1 MIGSPRVLVL
11 TASIGEG
18 HERPA
23 RILAQGLRQEC
34 PGALVEVVDFLDVVG
49 AFARRIVIEG
59 SRFDSDWGNRLYD
72 FEYRLIAE
80 FKGTRRLAG
89 ALIGGL
95 AEGPAR
101 RAVGTA
107 APDVVVSTYPAATE
121 ALGRLK
127 AKGHL
132 NVPVVATITDLAA
145 LRYWAHPA
153 LDLHLITHPEAAE
166 EVSGIAPTSRVEC
179 VRGLAHSAFYE
190 PRDRLEAR
198 LELGLPATG
207 PLIAVS
213 GGGWA
218 VGDLIGATEESL
230 RVEGA
235 SVVCLGGRN
244 ELVRTQLERRFGS
257 DPRVAVLGFTEQMPD
272 LLTASD
278 VLVHSTAGGT
288 VLEAI
293 MIGCPIIS
301 YGWGRGHV
309 RVNNEAYLRE
319 GLAEVAGTRDEL
331 HRALRRCMGM
341 KRSCNLA
348 KFAALPSAAS
358 SVLELARG
366 SGRSLLEESPSRIVE
381 LGPIRDQ
388 FGDRRRRAEDRH
400 ANGERRDGTGE
411 YNSPERGGVPALA
424 ADEWRQD
431 HGNSDLDHEDR
442 GRNAGGGGAL
452 KGGRFRDDTEDDHRA
467 HEHDPGGARAPD
479 PSRGILGDELADESR
494 ESVGS
499 ASADHQG

>member
-1 MIGSPRVLVL
+1 MIEPPRVLIL

-23 RILAQGLRQEC
+23 RILAQELKRQC
-34 PGALVEVVDFLDVVG
+34 PGVRVEVVDFLDVVS
-49 AFARRIVIEG
+49 AFARRIVIGG
-59 SRFDSDWGNRLYD
+59 SRFDSEWGNRLYD

-80 FKGTRRLAG
+80 FRVTHRLAG

-95 AEGPAR
+95 AEGPAHR
-101 RAVGTA
+101 TVSA
-107 APDVVVSTYPAATE
+107 ASPDVVVSTYPAATE

-127 AKGHL
+127 AKGRL
-132 NVPVVATITDLAA
+132 DLPVVATITDLAA
-145 LRYWAHPA
+145 LRYWAHPSV
-153 LDLHLITHPEAAE
+153 DLHLITHPEAAD
-166 EVSGIAPTSRVEC
+166 EVRSVAPASRVEC
-179 VRGLAHSAFYE
+179 VQGLSDPAFYDR
-190 PRDRLEAR
+190 RDRLEAR

-207 PLIAVS
+207 PLITVS
-213 GGGWA
+213 GGGWG

-244 ELVRTQLERRFGS
+244 ESVRAQLEGRFGS

-272 LLTASD
+272 LLAASD

-293 MIGCPIIS
+293 MIGCPIVS

-319 GLAEVAGTRDEL
+319 GLAEVAGTREEL
-331 HRALRRCMGM
+331 HWALQRCMGM
-341 KRSCNLA
+341 ERSCNLER
-348 KFAALPSAAS
+348 FAAMPSAAAA
-358 SVLELARG
+358 VLELARG
-366 SGRSLLEESPSRIVE
+366 SGRAFAGVPPSPDIV
-381 LGPIRDQ
+381 LGPLRDHL
-388 FGDRRRRAEDRH
+388 GDRRRRAEDRH
-400 ANGERRDGTGE
+400 TNDQRSDGAGE
-411 YNSPERGGVPALA
+411 YTSPERGGVPAFA
-424 ADEWRQD
+424 ADERRQD
-431 HGNSDLDHEDR
+431 HGNSDLDDEDC
-442 GRNAGGGGAL
+442 GRHAGSGGAL
-452 KGGRFRDDTEDDHRA
+452 KGSRFRDQSEDDHTG
-467 HEHDPGGARAPD
+467 HERDPGGAGD
-479 PSRGILGDELADESR
+479 PEPGRGILSDELADERR